1 MERLESKPIW
11 RYLGLLVVV
20 LGVLVGGTWFTVRI
34 TTDHLLYENATRT
47 AQNWAQYLASNMN
60 DLEQIAAGETPSTE
74 SIAFLE
80 ATRKSGEV
88 FRYTIFNRYG
98 YSILVAGREKV
109 TPVDLSELNVS
120 AADAIKQDHPIV
132 DAKEGKGP
140 DQPAYYSEAY
150 VPVRVAGRPV
160 AVVAAQVN
168 QTAEH
173 DSYYR
178 TFLLAAIALCGLT
191 ALSFGVPAIAWY
203 RRTREKQQADRRIT
217 FLAHHDTLTGL
228 ANRARVIERLEAV
241 LAVLPS
247 TGGFVALHFFD
258 IDHFKQFNDTLGHD
272 GGDFLLSTIGERLRA
287 IVRIEDMV
295 ARIGGDEFVVVQ
307 TGVVGKQQAETFAQR
322 IAEVLSAPMYFKEQE
337 IVPSFTIGVALAP
350 QDGVTAERLLKSA
363 DLALYEGKAA
373 GRDCIRFF
381 APEMDETLEKR
392 IKLEKI
398 LRDAV
403 AHDGLVLYYQPV
415 FEMANKHLVGF
426 EALIRLP
433 APDGTLIPPD
443 DFLPLAAEMRL
454 IDKIGT
460 WVLRE
465 ACRTAITWPEDL
477 TVAVNLSPAQFDSGL
492 LEDTVADALK
502 TSGLKPHRLEL
513 EILESLLLENTDAVM
528 ATLKKLKGMGV
539 SIVMDDF
546 GTGYSSLSY
555 LWKFP
560 FDKIKID
567 RSFMGSFEKSG
578 RDVETVVKTIIALGR
593 EMNMRVTVEGVET
606 SDQVDFLYDAD
617 ADQVQGFYFGRP
629 MPASQLKGDIF
640 NKIHYSDLVP
650 SNAVPK
656 LRVVKSPDKGGGGA
670 SRVV

>member
-1 MERLESKPIW
+1 METLKSTPIW
-11 RYLGLLVVV
+11 RYLSLMVVV
-20 LGVLVGGTWFTVRI
+20 LGVLVGGTWFTVKV

-47 AQNWAQYLASNMN
+47 AQNWAKYLASNMS
-60 DLEQIAAGETPSTE
+60 DIEQIAAGETPSSE

-88 FRYTIFNRYG
+88 SRYTIYNRYG

-109 TPVDLSELNVS
+109 TPVDLSEFNVTAANAIKENRPIVGVEEQL
-120 AADAIKQDHPIV
+120 AADQH
-132 DAKEGKGP
+132 
-140 DQPAYYSEAY
+140 AYHSEAY
-150 VPVRVAGRPV
+150 VPVQVAGRPV
-160 AVVAAQVN
+160 AVVAAHVD
-168 QTAEH
+168 QTAER

-178 TFLLAAIALCGLT
+178 TFLLAAITLCGLT
-191 ALSFGVPAIAWY
+191 ALSFAVPAIAWY

-228 ANRARVIERLEAV
+228 ANRARLIERLEGA

-247 TGGFVALHFFD
+247 TGGNVALYFID
-258 IDHFKQFNDTLGHD
+258 IDHFKQVNDTLGHD

-295 ARIGGDEFVVVQ
+295 ARLGGDEFVVAQ
-307 TGVVGKQQAETFAQR
+307 TGIAGKPQAEAFAER
-322 IAEVLSAPMYFKEQE
+322 IAEVLSTPSYFKEQE
-337 IVPSFTIGVALAP
+337 VRPSFTIGVALAP

-363 DLALYEGKAA
+363 DLALYEGKTA

-381 APEMDETLEKR
+381 TAEMDEALQKRITLEK
-392 IKLEKI
+392 II
-398 LRDAV
+398 RDAV
-403 AHDGLVLYYQPV
+403 AHDGLVLHYQPV

-443 DFLPLAAEMRL
+443 AFLPLAEEMRL

-460 WVLRE
+460 WVLGE

-477 TVAVNLSPAQFDSGL
+477 TVAVNLSPAQFESGL

-513 EILESLLLENTDAVM
+513 EILESLLLENTEAVM

-629 MPASQLKGDIF
+629 MPASKLDDDFLK
-640 NKIHYSDLVP
+640 
-650 SNAVPK
+650 K
-656 LRVVKSPDKGGGGA
+656 LRNATVIPPDAIVRMRSVSSPKET
-670 SRVV
+670 

>member
-1 MERLESKPIW
+1 MGNLENAPIW

-20 LGVLVGGTWFTVRI
+20 LGVLIGGTWLTVKV
-34 TTDHLLYENATRT
+34 TTDYLLYENATRT
-47 AQNWAQYLASNMN
+47 AQNWAQYLAANMN
-60 DLEQIAAGETPSTE
+60 DLEQIAAGETPSSE

-109 TPVDLSELNVS
+109 SPVDLSEFNVS
-120 AADAIKQDHPIV
+120 AANAIKQDHPIV

-150 VPVRVAGRPV
+150 VPVRVAGGPV
-160 AVVAAQVN
+160 AVVAAHVN

-173 DSYYR
+173 DNYYH
-178 TFLLAAIALCGLT
+178 TFLLAAAVLCGLT
-191 ALSFGVPAIAWY
+191 TLSFGVPAIAWY

-272 GGDFLLSTIGERLRA
+272 GGDFLLSTIGERLSA

-307 TGVVGKQQAETFAQR
+307 TGVAGKPQAEDFAQR

-337 IVPSFTIGVALAP
+337 IAPSFTIGVALAP

-460 WVLRE
+460 WVLGE
-465 ACRTAITWPEDL
+465 ACRTATSWPENL
-477 TVAVNLSPAQFDSGL
+477 TVAVNLSPAQFESGL

-513 EILESLLLENTDAVM
+513 EILESLLLENTEAVM
-528 ATLKKLKGMGV
+528 ATLKRLKGMGV

-606 SDQVDFLYDAD
+606 SDQVDFLYDAN

-629 MPASQLKGDIF
+629 MPASQLKGDVF
-640 NKIHYSDLVP
+640 DKIHYSAAVP
-650 SNAVPK
+650 PGAMPK
-656 LRVVKSPDKGGGGA
+656 LRVVRSPEKS
-670 SRVV
+670 

>member
-1 MERLESKPIW
+1 MESLENAPIW

-20 LGVLVGGTWFTVRI
+20 LGMLIGGTWLTVKV
-34 TTDHLLYENATRT
+34 TTDYLLYENATRA
-47 AQNWAQYLASNMN
+47 AQNWAQYLAANMN
-60 DLEQIAAGETPSTE
+60 DLEQIAAGETPSSE

-98 YSILVAGREKV
+98 YSIMVAGREKV
-109 TPVDLSELNVS
+109 TPVDLSEYNV
-120 AADAIKQDHPIV
+120 AAANAVKQDHPIV

-150 VPVRVAGRPV
+150 VPVQVAGRPV

-173 DSYYR
+173 GSYYR
-178 TFLLAAIALCGLT
+178 TFLLAAAVLCGLT

-228 ANRARVIERLEAV
+228 ANRARLIERLEGA

-247 TGGFVALHFFD
+247 TGGMVALYFID
-258 IDHFKQFNDTLGHD
+258 IDHFKQVNDTLGHD

-295 ARIGGDEFVVVQ
+295 ARLGGDEFVVAQ
-307 TGVVGKQQAETFAQR
+307 AGVAGKPQVEAFAER
-322 IAEVLSAPMYFKEQE
+322 IAEVLSTPSYFKEQE
-337 IVPSFTIGVALAP
+337 VRPSFTMGVALAP

-373 GRDCIRFF
+373 GRGCIRFF
-381 APEMDETLEKR
+381 TPEMDETLEKR

-398 LRDAV
+398 IRDVV
-403 AHDGLVLYYQPV
+403 AHEGLVLHYQPV
-415 FEMANKHLVGF
+415 FEIANKHLIGF
-426 EALIRLP
+426 EALVRLP

-443 DFLPLAAEMRL
+443 DFLPLAEEMRL

-460 WVLRE
+460 WVLGE
-465 ACRTAITWPEDL
+465 ACRTATGWPDDL
-477 TVAVNLSPAQFDSGL
+477 TVAVNLSPAQFESGSL
-492 LEDTVADALK
+492 VDTVANALK

-513 EILESLLLENTDAVM
+513 EILESLLLENTEAVM
-528 ATLKKLKGMGV
+528 ATLKKLKDMGV

-629 MPASQLKGDIF
+629 MPASKLNDDFMK
-640 NKIHYSDLVP
+640 
-650 SNAVPK
+650 K
-656 LRVVKSPDKGGGGA
+656 LRNETFIPPDAIVRMRSVSSPKET
-670 SRVV
+670 

>member
-1 MERLESKPIW
+1 MESLENAPIW
-11 RYLGLLVVV
+11 RYLGLLAVV
-20 LGVLVGGTWFTVRI
+20 LAMLVGGTWFTVKV
-34 TTDHLLYENATRT
+34 TTEHLLYENATLT
-47 AQNWAQYLASNMN
+47 AQTWAQYIAANMG

-74 SIAFLE
+74 SIAFLD
-80 ATRKSGEV
+80 ATRKSGTV
-88 FRYTIFNRYG
+88 FRYTIYNRYG
-98 YSILVAGREKV
+98 YSILVADHDKV
-109 TPVDLSELNVS
+109 APVDLSEFNVS
-120 AADAIKQDHPIV
+120 AANAIKEDRTIV
-132 DAKEGKGP
+132 GVEEGMAA
-140 DQPAYYSEAY
+140 DQHAYHSEAY
-150 VPVRVAGRPV
+150 VPVRVNGQPI
-160 AVVAAQVN
+160 AVVAAHVD
-168 QTAEH
+168 QTAEYN
-173 DSYYR
+173 SYYR
-178 TFLLAAIALCGLT
+178 TFLLAAVALCGLT

-228 ANRARVIERLEAV
+228 ANRARLIERLERA

-247 TGGFVALHFFD
+247 TGGNVALHFFD

-272 GGDFLLSTIGERLRA
+272 GGDFLLSTVGERLRA

-307 TGVVGKQQAETFAQR
+307 TGVVGKPQAEAFAER
-322 IAEVLSAPMYFKEQE
+322 IAEVLGAPLYFKEQE

-350 QDGVTAERLLKSA
+350 QDGVTAERLIKSA
-363 DLALYEGKAA
+363 DLALYAGKAA

-398 LRDAV
+398 IRDAV
-403 AHDGLVLYYQPV
+403 AHESLVLHYQPV
-415 FEMANKHLVGF
+415 FEMAKKHLVGF
-426 EALIRLP
+426 EALVRLP

-465 ACRTAITWPEDL
+465 ACRTATSWPENL
-477 TVAVNLSPAQFDSGL
+477 TVAVNLSPAQFESGL
-492 LEDTVADALK
+492 LVDTVADALK

-513 EILESLLLENTDAVM
+513 EILESLLLKNTEAVM
-528 ATLKKLKGMGV
+528 ATLKELKGMGV

-606 SDQVDFLYDAD
+606 ADQVDFLYDAD

-629 MPASQLKGDIF
+629 MPASQLKGDVF
-640 NKIHYSDLVP
+640 DKIHYSAVVP
-650 SNAVPK
+650 PGAMPK
-656 LRVVKSPDKGGGGA
+656 LRVVKSPETG
-670 SRVV
+670 

>member
-1 MERLESKPIW
+1 MGSLENKSIW
-11 RYLGLLVVV
+11 RYMGLLLVV
-20 LGVLVGGTWFTVRI
+20 LAVLVAGTWVTVKV
-34 TTDHLLYENATRT
+34 TTDHLLYRNATEASR
-47 AQNWAQYLASNMN
+47 NWAQFLAANVP
-60 DLEQIAAGETPSTE
+60 DLEQIAAGETPSSTSME
-74 SIAFLE
+74 FLN
-80 ATRKSGEV
+80 ATRHSEEV
-88 FRYTIFNRYG
+88 FRYVIFNRYG
-98 YSILVAGREKV
+98 YSILVADRGKV
-109 TPVDLSELNVS
+109 APIDLSEFNAT
-120 AADAIKQDHPIV
+120 AAQTIKDGQPHV
-132 DAKEGKGP
+132 GAKEGHGP
-140 DQPAYYSEAY
+140 GQPAYYSEAY
-150 VPVRVAGRPV
+150 VPVTVSGRPI
-160 AVVAAQVN
+160 AVVAAYVD
-168 QTAEH
+168 QTDEQN
-173 DSYYR
+173 DFSR
-178 TFLLAAIALCGLT
+178 TFLLAAAALCGLT
-191 ALSFGVPAIAWY
+191 ALSFGVPAIAWF

-228 ANRARVIERLEAV
+228 ANRARLIERLEGA

-247 TGGFVALHFFD
+247 IGGNVALYFID
-258 IDHFKQFNDTLGHD
+258 IDHFKQVNDTLGHD
-272 GGDFLLSTIGERLRA
+272 GGDFLLSIIGERLRA

-295 ARIGGDEFVVVQ
+295 ARLGGDEFVVAQ
-307 TGVVGKQQAETFAQR
+307 TGIAGKPQAEAFAER
-322 IAEVLSAPMYFKEQE
+322 IAEVLSTPSYFKEQE
-337 IVPSFTIGVALAP
+337 VRPSFTIGVALAP

-363 DLALYEGKAA
+363 DLALYEGKTA

-381 APEMDETLEKR
+381 TAEMDEALQKRITLEK
-392 IKLEKI
+392 II
-398 LRDAV
+398 RDAV
-403 AHDGLVLYYQPV
+403 AHDGLVLHYQPV

-443 DFLPLAAEMRL
+443 AFLPLAEEMRL

-460 WVLRE
+460 WVLGE

-477 TVAVNLSPAQFDSGL
+477 TVAVNLSPAQFESGL

-513 EILESLLLENTDAVM
+513 EILESLLLENTEAVM

-640 NKIHYSDLVP
+640 DKIHYSAVVP
-650 SNAVPK
+650 PNAVPK
-656 LRVVKSPDKGGGGA
+656 LRVVRSSEEG
-670 SRVV
+670 